1 MKAMILAAGLGK
13 RMRPLTDTL
22 PKPLIPVRGKP
33 LIAYHLE
40 ALARAGITEVII
52 NLAYRGAQ
60 IQEFVGDGSAWGLQV
75 VYSQEPEPLETGG
88 AIVHAAALLGSEPFI
103 LLNADIFTDFDFKAL
118 VSRSIPAGELAHLVL
133 VPNPDFK
140 PIGDFAIKDGSLSAI
155 SDGELGYTFSG
166 ISLINPALVLRYPYI
181 SIVFGLA
188 EVFTNELQTRRLTAS
203 VYDGIWRDV
212 GTIERLHEIEAS
224 V

>member
-40 ALARAGITEVII
+40 ALARAGITQVVI
-52 NLAYRGAQ
+52 NLAYRGDQ
-60 IQEFVGDGSAWGLQV
+60 IKAFVGDGTAWGVQV

-88 AIVHAAALLGSEPFI
+88 AIVHAAELLGKAPFV
-103 LLNADIFTDFDFKAL
+103 LLNADIFTDFDFAQLLAAPLAKGAL
-118 VSRSIPAGELAHLVL
+118 GRLVL

-140 PIGDFAIKDGSLSAI
+140 PVGDFAISAA
-155 SDGELGYTFSG
+155 GHLLTREAKEPGHTFAG
-166 ISLINPALVLRYPYI
+166 ISVLHPSLVLNYPKRRDC
-181 SIVFGLA
+181 FGLA
-188 EVFTNELQTRRLTAS
+188 EVFNHALQKQQLTAQ
-203 VYDGIWRDV
+203 VYSGAWSDV
-212 GTIERLHEIEAS
+212 GTPERLRQLN
-224 V
+224 

>member
-103 LLNADIFTDFDFKAL
+103 LLNADIFTDFDFSCL
-118 VSRSIPAGELAHLVL
+118 VAEPLAKGDLGRLIL
-133 VPNPDFK
+133 VPNPGFK
-140 PIGDFAIKDGSLSAI
+140 PIGDFDVGDDGRVRVTNPNS
-155 SDGELGYTFSG
+155 GLGYTFAG
-166 ISLINPALVLRYPYI
+166 ISVLRPSVLLDYPERREC
-181 SIVFGLA
+181 FGLA
-188 EVFTNELQTRRLTAS
+188 EVLRYSVSRSELVAQ
-203 VYDGIWRDV
+203 VYLGQWSDV
-212 GTIERLHEIEAS
+212 GTPERLAELR
-224 V
+224 